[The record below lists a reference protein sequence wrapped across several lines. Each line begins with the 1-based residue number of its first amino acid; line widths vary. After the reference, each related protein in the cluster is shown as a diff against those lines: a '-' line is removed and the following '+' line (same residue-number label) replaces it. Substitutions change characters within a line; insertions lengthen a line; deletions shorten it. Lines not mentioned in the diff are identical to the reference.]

1 VHLAVGAKERLE
13 KSGKKV
19 RVVSA
24 PCLEQF
30 AHQDAAYRDRV
41 LPRGVKRV
49 SIEAGRTP
57 PWRAIVGA
65 GDDGLTIGIDRFGAS
80 APDKVLGQKLGLTVD
95 GVTDAIT
102 RWLGGR

>member
-1 VHLAVGAKERLE
+1 QLAMGAKERLD

-30 AHQDAAYRDRV
+30 AHEDAAYRDLV

-49 SIEAGRTP
+49 SIEAGRTL
-57 PWRAIVGA
+57 PWRAIG

-95 GVTDAIT
+95 GVTDQIT
-102 RWLGGR
+102 RWLGGS